1 MGLDIRI
8 NERAIWI
15 QMSQEISYGLM
26 SCEVKIRYVRAIC
39 VAILWNF
46 CFIECIC
53 EMRVFTMKW
62 GLTPMEFSR
71 MKGINS

>member
-1 MGLDIRI
+1 MGSDIRV
-8 NERAIWI
+8 NERAIWV

-39 VAILWNF
+39 VAIFWNF
-46 CFIECIC
+46 CVIECIR
-53 EMRVFTMKW
+53 EMRLCAMEW
-62 GLTPMEFSR
+62 GLTPMEFLR